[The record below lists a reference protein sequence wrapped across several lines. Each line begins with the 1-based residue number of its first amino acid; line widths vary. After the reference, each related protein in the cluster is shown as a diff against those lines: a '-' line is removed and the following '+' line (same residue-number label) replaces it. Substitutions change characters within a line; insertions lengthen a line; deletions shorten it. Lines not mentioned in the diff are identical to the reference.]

1 MADKSI
7 NEFKEAMNVIKARGF
22 VTDNN
27 LNSNA
32 LYKYDFKTGRFIKY
46 DKNKL
51 YKLFNRL
58 YLNTYDVNYSI
69 GAIINEL
76 PQLNFNQVNN
86 YYKYND
92 VKDNILDIKE
102 LKKELQVYLDEN
114 QANKKEFAP
123 IRWKPQSQLQHLINN
138 DVFTNGKLLCRYNP
152 GANKLDFI
160 APKDLIKLFRN
171 VKNQDYISQ
180 RDLMDNYIFFIRNV
194 INIKGLYDDFKEYHK
209 QQYILGKYHADYDAI
224 KNIVDG
230 FD

>member
-22 VTDNN
+22 VTDNF

-51 YKLFNRL
+51 YKLFNRV
-58 YLNTYDVNYSI
+58 YLNSYDVNYSI
-69 GAIINEL
+69 GAIISDL
-76 PQLNFNQVNN
+76 PALDFNQVNN

-102 LKKELQVYLDEN
+102 LKKELQIYLDEN

-138 DVFTNGKLLCRYNP
+138 DVFTNGRLLCRYNP
-152 GANKLDFI
+152 GNDTLNYI
-160 APKDLIKLFRN
+160 APKDLIKLFRDVEN
-171 VKNQDYISQ
+171 KDYISQ
-180 RDLMDNYIFFIRNV
+180 RGLMANYIFFIRNV
-194 INIKGLYDDFKEYHK
+194 INIKGLYDKFLDYHK
-209 QQYILGKYHADYDAI
+209 IQNILNQYQDDYTAI
-224 KNIVDG
+224 KEVIDTFN
-230 FD
+230 

>member
-32 LYKYDFKTGRFIKY
+32 LYKYDFKTCRFIKY

-51 YKLFNRL
+51 YRLFNRV

-86 YYKYND
+86 FYKYND

-102 LKKELQVYLDEN
+102 LQKQLQIYLDEN
-114 QANKKEFAP
+114 QENKKEFVP

-152 GANKLDFI
+152 GANNLDFI
-160 APKDLIKLFRN
+160 APKDLIKLFRD
-171 VKNQDYISQ
+171 VKNQDYLSQ
-180 RDLMDNYIFFIRNV
+180 RGLMDNYIFFIRNV

-209 QQYILGKYHADYDAI
+209 QQYILSKYQDDYTAI
-224 KNIVDG
+224 KEVIDTFN
-230 FD
+230 

>member
-51 YKLFNRL
+51 YKLFNRV
-58 YLNTYDVNYSI
+58 YLNSYDVNYSI

-102 LKKELQVYLDEN
+102 LKKELQIYLDEN

-152 GANKLDFI
+152 GNDTLNYI
-160 APKDLIKLFRN
+160 APKDLIKLFRD
-171 VKNQDYISQ
+171 VKNQDYLSQ
-180 RDLMDNYIFFIRNV
+180 RGLMDNYIFFIRNV
-194 INIKGLYDDFKEYHK
+194 INIKGLYDKFQDYYKT
-209 QQYILGKYHADYDAI
+209 QNILTKYKNDYDAI
-224 KNIVDG
+224 KKVIDTFN
-230 FD
+230 